1 MRPDC
6 VHKTETI
13 LPLETI
19 LWKLDFSYDMN
30 GSYRYL
36 KQFRRND
43 DMYTYVFAYWSVLS
57 HTRICKL

>member
-6 VHKTETI
+6 MHKAETI

-19 LWKLDFSYDMN
+19 LWKLDFSWDMN

-36 KQFRRND
+36 KQFRRYD

-57 HTRICKL
+57 HTKICN